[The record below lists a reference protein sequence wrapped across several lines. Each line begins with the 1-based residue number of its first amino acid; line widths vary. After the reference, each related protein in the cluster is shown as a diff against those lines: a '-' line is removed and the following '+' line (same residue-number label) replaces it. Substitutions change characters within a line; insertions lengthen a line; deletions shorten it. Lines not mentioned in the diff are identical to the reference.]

1 MSFAQRL
8 VAIILLTA
16 SPACIESDETCDDGQ
31 IWNAFYE
38 SCVDACPPNQAYD
51 DRGICSLAASHLSAQ
66 DLDLLERDRQ
76 DAD

>member
-1 MSFAQRL
+1 MSFAKRL

-16 SPACIESDETCDDGQ
+16 SPACVESDHACDDGQ

-38 SCVDACPPNQAYD
+38 SCVDTCPPNQAYD
-51 DRGICSLAASHLSAQ
+51 DRGICSLAATHLSAQ
-66 DLDLLERDRQ
+66 DLDLFERDGQ